1 MADQVSYFGYNEPT
15 ADILIQN
22 PPLILARGF
31 LDLRRKVRRKWYTNE
46 EAYDEDY
53 GLVMTETVTTVIALF
68 TVQRFARELTDFQQ
82 AMVYLAL
89 FGSLALGVVK
99 T

>member
-1 MADQVSYFGYNEPT
+1 
-15 ADILIQN
+15 
-22 PPLILARGF
+22 
-31 LDLRRKVRRKWYTNE
+31 
-46 EAYDEDY
+46 
-53 GLVMTETVTTVIALF
+53 MTETVTTVIALF